1 MLRQSKF
8 VIRTYHRIPVRC
20 VLYYMGGELLGKGT
34 AMNLSRTGL
43 RVLGDHQVVPGMEL
57 IVRLSLPDRDEP
69 VEIERVVV
77 RWVRGLLF
85 GAAVVKL
92 NPQGEERIG
101 SFLSSRLR
109 AYCASS

>member
-1 MLRQSKF
+1 
-8 VIRTYHRIPVRC
+8 
-20 VLYYMGGELLGKGT
+20 
-34 AMNLSRTGL
+34 MNLSRNGL

-57 IVRLSLPDRDEP
+57 IVRLPLPNREEP

-92 NPQGEERIG
+92 NPPGDERIG
-101 SFLSSRLR
+101 SFLISRFR